1 MKNAGTRENEK
12 TIARNLYRVLREF
25 DQEDVEV
32 IYSESFAVQGIGQ
45 AVMNRLE
52 KAAGHQK
59 ITAAE
64 IVRLQKYRRIIFVS
78 GTDSARGPIAA
89 ELLRNQDLEQEYVI
103 DSRGMVV
110 LFPEPVNQKAE
121 AVMRS
126 AKMTMESH
134 FSQQFEGGNI
144 PDDTLVLT
152 MEHGQKL
159 KLKAENENIRNIYTL
174 NEFTEDETEI
184 PNPYG
189 KPLTAYGECLEV
201 LEGLVK
207 KLAVKLNSFA
217 EGEERWEKY
226 M

>member
-1 MKNAGTRENEK
+1 
-12 TIARNLYRVLREF
+12 
-25 DQEDVEV
+25 
-32 IYSESFAVQGIGQ
+32 
-45 AVMNRLE
+45 
-52 KAAGHQK
+52 
-59 ITAAE
+59 
-64 IVRLQKYRRIIFVS
+64 
-78 GTDSARGPIAA
+78 
-89 ELLRNQDLEQEYVI
+89 
-103 DSRGMVV
+103 MVV